1 MKNKDG
7 LQCVFTEDRFR
18 YIVRRRA
25 YNIVGRPV
33 KEITCKA
40 RLWRAG
46 RRRSWAQARLWP
58 RGHFGSWAEAR
69 LWPRGHF
76 ESWAEA
82 RLWPRDHFGSWAKAR
97 LWQRGPPGSW
107 AEARLW
113 REQVAKARTGQER
126 FTFGLAQD
134 PVITMVCISI
144 YPKGGPCR

>member
-1 MKNKDG
+1 MYSK
-7 LQCVFTEDRFR
+7 EDHFR
-18 YIVRRRA
+18 YIAQRRT

-40 RLWRAG
+40 RLWRSG
-46 RRRSWAQARLWP
+46 RRR
-58 RGHFGSWAEAR
+58 SWAEAR

-82 RLWPRDHFGSWAKAR
+82 RLWPRDHCGSWAEAR